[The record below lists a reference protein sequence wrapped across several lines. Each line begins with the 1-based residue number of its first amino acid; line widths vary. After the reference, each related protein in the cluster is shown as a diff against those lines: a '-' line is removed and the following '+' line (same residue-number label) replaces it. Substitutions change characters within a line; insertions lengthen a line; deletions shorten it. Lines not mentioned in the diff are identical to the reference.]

1 MFDHAIVRIFDVL
14 DQAEQARRALLAE
27 GYDAD
32 AVQMSI
38 ANDEA
43 GPVAGN
49 FTVGNSPVESIH
61 HTYDANYAS
70 TRHAGQCLMTVVAA
84 DAAAART
91 AAEILGRFGGR
102 DIDQLAR

>member
-14 DQAEQARRALLAE
+14 DQAEQARRALLVE
-27 GYDAD
+27 GFDAD

-49 FTVGNSPVESIH
+49 FTVGNSPIESAH

-70 TRHAGQCLMTVVAA
+70 VRHANQCLMTVLAA
-84 DAAAART
+84 DAAAASS
-91 AAEILGRFGGR
+91 AAAILDRFGAR
-102 DIDQLAR
+102 DIDQPAR

>member
-1 MFDHAIVRIFDVL
+1 MVNHAIVSIFDGL

-27 GYDAD
+27 GYDSD

-38 ANDEA
+38 VNDEA

-49 FTVGNSPVESIH
+49 FTVGNSPVESVH

-70 TRHAGQCLMTVVAA
+70 TRPAGQCLMTVAAA
-84 DAAAART
+84 DAAAASN
-91 AAEILGRFGGR
+91 AAAILGRFGGR